1 MRSSSLIYLVNN
13 EWIYLVNFRYNPIQG
28 IWLSSSTWRTRG
40 GYQLYWHIPT
50 PGESCEWRRAT
61 GAPAGLESSNQ
72 NSLYPHLLS
81 RGRKLGSHNWD
92 LNRLHHHPMTLNKD
106 PGSGRES
113 PNPGCPSRPISNHLY
128 YAHSGSR
135 IRLSGI
141 LAAALVCG
149 EKEDPGPEAG
159 RLGMVTRGSASSS
172 GSRVQRPPAN

>member
-92 LNRLHHHPMTLNKD
+92 LNKEITPSSYDSQQGPWFWKRKSKSWLPFKTHLKSPLLCPLRLKNKALWYFGSS
-106 PGSGRES
+106 PGLWGEGR
-113 PNPGCPSRPISNHLY
+113 PG
-128 YAHSGSR
+128 
-135 IRLSGI
+135 
-141 LAAALVCG
+141 
-149 EKEDPGPEAG
+149 
-159 RLGMVTRGSASSS
+159 TRSWQAWDGNT
-172 GSRVQRPPAN
+172 RKC